1 MDRPVALVTGASRG
15 IGRAIAVRLAQDGYC
30 VVINYRQNS
39 DAANEVQG
47 TIAAQ
52 GGVSLVKRFDVSK
65 KHEVQKAIEEVASA
79 VGPIQVLVN
88 NAAVLKSKPITSA
101 AEALQPLN
109 RMADEDWEQVIA
121 TNLTGVY
128 HCTKAVVTTIIKQR
142 LTGGRIINIGSVG
155 GEVGNAFATHYAAS
169 KAGLIGFTRG
179 LARELAPRQ
188 ATANIVSPGLIA
200 TDATAIVPESRYLHM
215 IPLGRAGQPAEV
227 AYVVSFLASERAAY
241 ITGQIFR
248 VDGGMYM

>member
-1 MDRPVALVTGASRG
+1 MNRPVALVTGASRG

-30 VVINYRQNS
+30 VAINYRQNS
-39 DAANEVQG
+39 DAADEVQG

-101 AEALQPLN
+101 AEALQPLT
-109 RMADEDWEQVIA
+109 RMADGDWEHVIA

-128 HCTKAVVTTIIKQR
+128 HCTKAVVTAMIKNK
-142 LTGGRIINIGSVG
+142 LVGGRIINIGSVG
-155 GEVGNAFATHYAAS
+155 GEVGNAFATHYSAS
-169 KAGLIGFTRG
+169 KAGLIGFTKG

-188 ATANIVSPGLIA
+188 ATANIVSPGFIT
-200 TDATAIVPESRYLHM
+200 TDATALVPETRYLSM
-215 IPLGRAGQPAEV
+215 IPLGRAGRPEEV
-227 AYVVSFLASERAAY
+227 ASVVSFLASERAGY